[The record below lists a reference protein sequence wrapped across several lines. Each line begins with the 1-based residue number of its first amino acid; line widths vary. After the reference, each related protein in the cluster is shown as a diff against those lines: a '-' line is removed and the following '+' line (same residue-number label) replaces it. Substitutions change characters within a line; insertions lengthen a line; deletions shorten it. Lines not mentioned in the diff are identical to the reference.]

1 MTSVGWRMAKVLAIL
16 AIVIWSIGP
25 ILIGVSTSVSTQREV
40 NDVPTKWVPHSPTLQ
55 AYHDL
60 LGGTSNQRGGGTVT
74 EKGTFTRSI
83 YNSALLSAVSTV
95 FVLVF
100 ASMAAYAFGRLK
112 FRFGGAILAILVGT
126 MIVPIF
132 VIVISLFKVLADHQ
146 LIDTRRGLVLV
157 FVATLT
163 PLATW
168 LLYTQVR
175 EMPTEPE
182 EAALIDGCRRWQ
194 AFVRVVI
201 PQMSSGIAAVGAIV
215 ALSVWGEFLIPL
227 LLTQTMNAK
236 PVTVQITE
244 YVGKYTTNYPIL
256 AAAGVLA
263 LIPPALLALALNKR
277 ITGMLAGSS

>member
-1 MTSVGWRMAKVLAIL
+1 MTSIGWRIVKVVAVL

-25 ILIGVSTSVSTQREV
+25 ILIGVSTSISTQREV
-40 NDVPTKWVPHSPTLQ
+40 NDVPTKWVPHSPTLN

-60 LGGTSNQRGGGTVT
+60 LGGTSNQRAGGTVT
-74 EKGTFTRSI
+74 EAGTFTRSV

-95 FVLVF
+95 FVLIF

-112 FRFGGAILAILVGT
+112 FRFGGAVLAILVGT

-132 VIVISLFKVLADHQ
+132 VIVISLFKVLADHH

-194 AFVRVVI
+194 AFVRVVL